1 MLINIKRF
9 PVRSEPG
16 RIILLDREDIY
27 YVEAEGDDSLI
38 RTARKKRYPHVE
50 PLETIESRLPSPPF
64 FRIHR
69 SYIVNLDRVYELRR
83 AGMASGK

>member
-69 SYIVNLDRVYELRR
+69 S
-83 AGMASGK
+83 